1 MKNCIKALRKAR
13 GLRQEDL
20 AELLGV
26 SRQTII
32 AMENDKYDPSLALAM
47 RLARLLETTVE
58 EVFYLEAE
66 RCPGPAVLVRDSVL
80 FTGKNPACASVVFVL
95 CYKMRKNVRT
105 VKTIRARAEFQM
117 AALSRREEKGP

>member
-26 SRQTII
+26 SRQTVI

-58 EVFYLEAE
+58 AIFQLE
-66 RCPGPAVLVRDSVL
+66 D
-80 FTGKNPACASVVFVL
+80 
-95 CYKMRKNVRT
+95 
-105 VKTIRARAEFQM
+105 
-117 AALSRREEKGP
+117 

>member
-1 MKNCIKALRKAR
+1 MKNCIRALRKAR

-58 EVFYLEAE
+58 AIFQLE
-66 RCPGPAVLVRDSVL
+66 D
-80 FTGKNPACASVVFVL
+80 
-95 CYKMRKNVRT
+95 
-105 VKTIRARAEFQM
+105 
-117 AALSRREEKGP
+117 

>member
-1 MKNCIKALRKAR
+1 MKNGIKALRKAW

-58 EVFYLEAE
+58 EIFYLEAE
-66 RCPGPAVLVRDSVL
+66 R
-80 FTGKNPACASVVFVL
+80 
-95 CYKMRKNVRT
+95 
-105 VKTIRARAEFQM
+105 
-117 AALSRREEKGP
+117 

>member
-47 RLARLLETTVE
+47 RLARLMETTVE
-58 EVFYLEAE
+58 EIFYVEAE
-66 RCPGPAVLVRDSVL
+66 R
-80 FTGKNPACASVVFVL
+80 
-95 CYKMRKNVRT
+95 
-105 VKTIRARAEFQM
+105 
-117 AALSRREEKGP
+117 

>member
-58 EVFYLEAE
+58 DIFQLEA
-66 RCPGPAVLVRDSVL
+66 
-80 FTGKNPACASVVFVL
+80 
-95 CYKMRKNVRT
+95 
-105 VKTIRARAEFQM
+105 
-117 AALSRREEKGP
+117 